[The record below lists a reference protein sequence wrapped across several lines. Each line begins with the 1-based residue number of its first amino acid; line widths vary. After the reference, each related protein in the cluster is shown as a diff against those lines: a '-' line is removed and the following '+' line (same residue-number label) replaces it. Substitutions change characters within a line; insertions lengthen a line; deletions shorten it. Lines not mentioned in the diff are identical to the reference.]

1 MAFLPPLFSKIGSQT
16 KDLLSKKYDYKNQ
29 VAVKGNVQSDLTL
42 ESTIVLSDGK
52 DGKSKNGD
60 VNGSVKAKY
69 KNKDFGELEGEIG
82 TTGVLT
88 AELKATK
95 MAEGLAIVVKA
106 SERPQAK
113 VTAEYKQDSVAASL
127 GVTVESATNK
137 VEPTLVVGA
146 DNFSVGGQVE
156 YDTSAADLSDY
167 NFGAEF
173 SQKDYTLSLKT
184 QQRAT
189 VLVGAYYY
197 NILNKNPKLRTQIG
211 AQVDWNL
218 KSNERVLA
226 IGTEHDVDET
236 TTVKSRV
243 DTNAQ
248 VAAVLEH
255 RLSNPALKV
264 GLSSQWNG
272 RDRTSTP
279 ARFGV
284 AFTFGDF

>member
-1 MAFLPPLFSKIGSQT
+1 
-16 KDLLSKKYDYKNQ
+16 
-29 VAVKGNVQSDLTL
+29 
-42 ESTIVLSDGK
+42 
-52 DGKSKNGD
+52 
-60 VNGSVKAKY
+60 
-69 KNKDFGELEGEIG
+69 
-82 TTGVLT
+82 
-88 AELKATK
+88 
-95 MAEGLAIVVKA
+95 
-106 SERPQAK
+106 

-156 YDTSAADLSDY
+156 YDTAAGDLSDY

-184 QQRAT
+184 QQKAT
-189 VLVGAYYY
+189 VLVGSYFY
-197 NILNKNPKLRTQIG
+197 NITQKNAKLRTQIG

-218 KSNERVLA
+218 KSNDRVLA
-226 IGTEHDVDET
+226 LGTEHDVDET

-272 RDRTSTP
+272 RDRTTTP

-284 AFTFGDF
+284 ALTFGDF

>member
-29 VAVKGNVQSDLTL
+29 LTVKGNVQSDLTL
-42 ESTIVLSDGK
+42 ESTVVLSDGK
-52 DGKSKNGD
+52 DGKSKSGD
-60 VNGSVKAKY
+60 INGSVKAKY

-82 TTGVLT
+82 TSGTLTG
-88 AELKATK
+88 ELKATK
-95 MAEGLAIVVKA
+95 LADGLTVSIKGT
-106 SERPQAK
+106 ERPQAK
-113 VTAEYKQDSVAASL
+113 VTAEYKQDSVAASI

-156 YDTSAADLSDY
+156 YDTAAGDLSDY

-184 QQRAT
+184 QQKAT
-189 VLVGAYYY
+189 VLVGSYFY
-197 NILNKNPKLRTQIG
+197 NITQKNIKLRTQIG

-218 KSNERVLA
+218 KSNDRVLA
-226 IGTEHDVDET
+226 LGTEHDVDET
-236 TTVKSRV
+236 TTVKSRI

-255 RLSNPALKV
+255 RLTNPALKV

-272 RDRTSTP
+272 RDRTTTP